1 MNKYFQKTVALLMIA
16 LTFCGSLTGC
26 SANDGVAEKDGLT
39 IVTTN
44 FFLYDTARTLAR
56 DNDTVLMLISPG
68 AESHDYE
75 LTLSDMATIEK
86 CDLFAYIGGEGEDW
100 VYDALDSFAD
110 SDIPIPTFCAMEAV
124 EEKGVLVQTTEDHD
138 HAHEHA
144 AEHWAEYD
152 DHVWLS
158 IPNAIAIYEG
168 MTDTLTTYYE
178 NWQPGVTEDGEQ
190 GWKYTLTTWDEK
202 YRTLVAEAEQP
213 FLLVADRFPYTYLT
227 TEYSIDYIAA
237 FSGCTS
243 DTEPTLDVV
252 NRLITKTEGLPEKIV
267 LVTELS
273 DRQTAS
279 AIAKQVDGVTIE
291 ELHSCHNV
299 TKEDFESGV
308 TYVDLLERNYAVL
321 ETVLWKK

>member
-1 MNKYFQKTVALLMIA
+1 MKFTIWKA
-16 LTFCGSLTGC
+16 LTLLVTATLLTGC
-26 SANDGVAEKDGLT
+26 GTNDGVPEKDGLT

-56 DNDTVLMLISPG
+56 DNDTVVMLISPG

-75 LTLSDMATIEK
+75 LTLTDMATLEN

-100 VYDALDSFAD
+100 VYDALDTFAD
-110 SDIPIPTFCAMEAV
+110 SGITIPTFCAMEAV
-124 EEKGVLVQTTEDHD
+124 EENGTLVHSAEEHD
-138 HAHEHA
+138 HLHDHGHEEHTE
-144 AEHWAEYD
+144 EHWEGYD

-168 MTDTLTTYYE
+168 MTDTLTSYYE
-178 NWQPGVTEDGEQ
+178 DWQPGVMEDGAQ
-190 GWKYTLTTWDEK
+190 GWKYTLTEWDEK
-202 YRTLVAEAEQP
+202 YRALVADAADP
-213 FLLVADRFPYTYLT
+213 FLVVADRFPYTYLT
-227 TEYSIDYIAA
+227 TEYSIDSIAA

-252 NRLITKTEGLPEKIV
+252 DRLITEVEKRQNKTI

-299 TKEDFESGV
+299 TKEDFEGGV

-321 ETVLWKK
+321 EKVIK